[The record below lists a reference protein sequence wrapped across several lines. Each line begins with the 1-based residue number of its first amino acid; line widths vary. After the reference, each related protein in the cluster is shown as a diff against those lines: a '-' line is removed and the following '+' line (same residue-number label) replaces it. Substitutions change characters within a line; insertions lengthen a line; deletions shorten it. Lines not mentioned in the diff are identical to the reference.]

1 MKELDSEPVPL
12 RETPNDSTGTEL
24 SVMERF
30 IRVYSELGKDN
41 LASLESLYH
50 TDVVFE
56 DPAHKVEGWLALE
69 EYFRRLFANVTHCA
83 FTIEESM
90 SDAHQGY
97 LVWTMTFA
105 HPKLSKGEY
114 RTVKGCSHLTF
125 LDNRVIKHRDYFDL
139 GEMLYEAIPI
149 LGRVVKMIKAGL

>member
-1 MKELDSEPVPL
+1 MKEQDSEHASQT
-12 RETPNDSTGTEL
+12 ETPSGTPAAA
-24 SVMERF
+24 VPAMDRF
-30 IRVYSELGKDN
+30 ICVYSELDKDK

-50 TDVVFE
+50 PDVVFE
-56 DPAHKVEGWLALE
+56 DPAHKVEGWPALE
-69 EYFRRLFANVTHCA
+69 AYFRRLFTNVTHCV

-97 LVWTMTFA
+97 VVWTMTFS
-105 HPKLSKGEY
+105 HPKLSKGEP
-114 RTVKGCSHLTF
+114 RSVKGCSHLIF
-125 LDNRVIKHRDYFDL
+125 ADNRVIKHRDYFDL